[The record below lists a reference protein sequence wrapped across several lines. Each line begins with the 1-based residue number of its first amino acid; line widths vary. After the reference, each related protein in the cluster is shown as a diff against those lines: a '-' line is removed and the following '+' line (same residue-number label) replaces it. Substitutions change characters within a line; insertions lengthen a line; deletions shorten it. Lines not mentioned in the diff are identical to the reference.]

1 MRYLSFVR
9 GRLVATET
17 AMEAFDSYLF
27 YYCKLHSL
35 DHDSIGSDDFNFVAE
50 TWIEHLILFRQ
61 IHLNDDKG
69 RLYDQ
74 FVLEEDVFSSDVCQD
89 MIDQMSWGDLNG

>member
-9 GRLVATET
+9 GHLVVTET
-17 AMEAFDSYLF
+17 AMEAFSSYLF
-27 YYCKLHSL
+27 CYCKIRGL
-35 DHDSIGSDDFNFVAE
+35 DYDSIGSDDFNLAVE

-61 IHLNDDKG
+61 VHLSDDKG

-74 FVLEEDVFSSDVCQD
+74 FVLEEDVFNSDVFQD
-89 MIDQMSWGDLNG
+89 MLDQLSWEDLNG